1 MMVNLPG
8 DGVTEVG
15 RAWTEK
21 MICSDHGKMEKLT
34 KLSDVAKITIKNWKF

>member
-15 RAWTEK
+15 RAGTDLRKALIVFYNLE
-21 MICSDHGKMEKLT
+21 T
-34 KLSDVAKITIKNWKF
+34 TQ